1 MNKNK
6 YKLFLDNIE
15 NNSNSKQICKLWDK
29 YQGKYCKKVNIID
42 NIIKWNSLFYEYNIN
57 CNKDKQIKNDTLK
70 IKKFI
75 NINIEINS
83 IRDLITIIEQNKLDP
98 NLEYNINLQA
108 LHKIKLPLVE
118 LDNMIGMNNLKE
130 NILDQILFYIQ
141 NLQHE
146 TNDFMHTCIYGPPG
160 SGKTEIAKIIGKI
173 FCNLGVLQKNTFH
186 KVTRSDLI
194 AGYLGQTAIKTKNVI
209 MEALGGV
216 LFIDEAYAL
225 GNAEKRD
232 SFAKECIDTLC
243 ECLSVYKDKLMVI
256 IAGYEK
262 DLNECFFAYNQ
273 GLDSR
278 FTWRFKTGSYSC
290 KELRE
295 ILHKKIKEIGWS
307 LENNDIP
314 KLSWFEDNKEYFKYY
329 GRDMETLLS
338 KIKICHSRRV
348 FLLDNNKKKIIT
360 QKDIDNGFSKFL
372 DNDEVKNRNNKDQF
386 NFQNMYV

>member
-278 FTWRFKTGSYSC
+278 FTWRFKTDSYSS